1 MEMYNDEKY
10 RLSRRTK
17 INIFMKMLWP
27 IVTRIALVFAVLFG
41 LQFLIHYY
49 VLVGVGIVAGGFMLK
64 ISDDKPLA
72 WGVLIGS
79 ILFGV
84 FAYLYGTV

>member
-1 MEMYNDEKY
+1 
-10 RLSRRTK
+10 
-17 INIFMKMLWP
+17 MKMFWP

-49 VLVGVGIVAGGFMLK
+49 VLVGAGIVAGGFMLK

-79 ILFGV
+79 IVFGI
-84 FAYLYGTV
+84 FAYLYSTV